1 LEEVGGELTQ
11 AFLSCLVTEKFSED
25 DGKLKIDL
33 HFLSWDVCL
42 MCLMCGLIKRK
53 PNNLDK

>member
-1 LEEVGGELTQ
+1 MEEVGGELTQ

-33 HFLSWDVCL
+33 HFLSWDESNVWV
-42 MCLMCGLIKRK
+42 
-53 PNNLDK
+53 DKKKTK